1 VCFEI
6 EGFLLYTNHIVT
18 SESLTIAVSSRS
30 HCSKVACLVLSFAV
44 GFGTPIEECEGEVS
58 LFPCITP

>member
-1 VCFEI
+1 MCFEI

-18 SESLTIAVSSRS
+18 SESLTIAVSSTS
-30 HCSKVACLVLSFAV
+30 HCYNVLSFAV
-44 GFGTPIEECEGEVS
+44 GFGTPIAECEGEVS